1 MSDEFNKLFVKDY
14 RFWALLIS
22 TATLIAMIIF
32 AYQASKIQTTLKS
45 IEETQKIAHFA
56 KECEIH
62 FDVVYSE
69 NRKLETAKYD
79 FQACNKSSHIFE
91 DLELSIKLVF
101 ERPDSREKQ
110 VVEVFTAPKS
120 DLLPSDKPIY
130 LIPNPQLSETIRNNI
145 VEFKKKLDKDFKP
158 KHFLIILEWN
168 VKISKEESLKV
179 KKVKR
184 SEERRVGKEC
194 RSRWSPYH

>member
-1 MSDEFNKLFVKDY
+1 MADEFNKMFLKDY
-14 RFWALLIS
+14 RFWTLLIS
-22 TATLIAMIIF
+22 TASLIVMIFF
-32 AYQASKIQTTLKS
+32 ANQASKIQTTLNS

-62 FDVVYSE
+62 FDLVYGE
-69 NRKLETAKYD
+69 NKNLETAKYD
-79 FQACNKSSHIFE
+79 FQACNKSSHVFE

-101 ERPDSREKQ
+101 EHPDSREKQ
-110 VVEVFTAPKS
+110 LVEVFTVPKN

-145 VEFKKKLDKDFKP
+145 VEFTKKLDKDFKP

-168 VKISKEESLKV
+168 VKISKDESLKV
-179 KKVKR
+179 KKVKYILM
-184 SEERRVGKEC
+184 EQLA
-194 RSRWSPYH
+194 